1 MVLIKKELPELKEY
15 ILKEAEYRKMN
26 WIEEFKKGSGIHIK
40 KKNRGSF
47 TKYCKGHVTEEC
59 IQRGKHSKNPLTR
72 KRANFAW
79 VSRHKFKH
87 EDGGEINYLDIFNT

>member
-1 MVLIKKELPELKEY
+1 
-15 ILKEAEYRKMN
+15 MN

-87 EDGGEINYLDIFNT
+87 EDGGEINYLDMFNT